1 MNLDAIVTSCRF
13 WFPLLDGRRAALD
26 ERLRAA
32 ASPGGMLPRGFI
44 ERRTCREADS
54 EARKEQ
60 GGVSTARTFGAPQTR
75 GSDDRRSPRAARRPS
90 SRGAARGAAH
100 RGAAHRAAAREAAAA
115 AAEAVAVGQRVV
127 VEALLEELGD
137 ERLVRVE
144 GDDGY
149 S

>member
-1 MNLDAIVTSCRF
+1 MTSCRF

-44 ERRTCREADS
+44 ERRTYREADS

-60 GGVSTARTFGAPQTR
+60 GACRPRGRLGAPQTR

-100 RGAAHRAAAREAAAA
+100 RAAAREAAAAA

-144 GDDGY
+144 GDDGH